1 MKGQSMQRLFFFILF
16 LVMVEQT
23 SQFCLAAD
31 LPAKEGKRL
40 SLKAAVD
47 LAMGRNP
54 NVKSSSK
61 IYESANAKVGETR
74 SNFFPQLELDFT
86 YTRATSNFAPQP
98 GLGIGG
104 GPGAGASSDN
114 SFNNYTASL
123 NLRQLLYDFGK
134 LSSQVESVE
143 KLAQSASVDRKTTTD
158 NLILNV
164 KQSYYGL
171 LQSQRIVEVNEET
184 VRQME
189 KHLEQA
195 EGFYKVGSK
204 AKFDVTKARVD
215 LTNAKLNLIKAKNS
229 VKIAR
234 VTLNNAMG
242 MPVDFPV
249 EPEDS
254 LVFKKEEMAFE
265 AAQKLALE
273 HRPELLS
280 IRLKKESSS
289 YALQSSRRQY
299 FPSLTANGGTIY
311 RNQEFPLIYNWNV
324 GATLAFPFFNGFQT
338 KKQVDGAQAN
348 LEAVTAQEEIQV
360 QNILLEVEQ
369 AFLNLTAA
377 EEQIETSGLIVK
389 QAEENLDLAEGR
401 YRAGVGTAIETTDAE
416 VSLTNAKTNAIQ
428 TLYSYNLAQAQLEKA
443 IGMGSQE

>member
-1 MKGQSMQRLFFFILF
+1 MKGLRMLRLFFFILF

-23 SQFCLAAD
+23 SQFCLAAG
-31 LPAKEGKRL
+31 LSAKEGKRL

-74 SNFFPQLELDFT
+74 SNYFPQMELDFT

-104 GPGAGASSDN
+104 PGAGTSSDN
-114 SFNNYTASL
+114 SFNNYNASL

-143 KLAQSASVDRKTTTD
+143 KLAQSAGADRKTTTD

-171 LQSQRIVEVNEET
+171 LQNQRIVEVNEET

-195 EGFYKVGSK
+195 EGFYKAGSK
-204 AKFDVTKARVD
+204 AKFDVTKAKVD

-234 VTLNNAMG
+234 GTLNNAMG

-249 EPEDS
+249 EPEDP
-254 LVFKKEEMAFE
+254 LVFKKEKMAFE

-299 FPSLTANGGTIY
+299 FPSLTANGGYVY
-311 RNQEFPLIYNWNV
+311 RNQEFPLIYNWNI

-338 KKQVDGAQAN
+338 
-348 LEAVTAQEEIQV
+348 
-360 QNILLEVEQ
+360 
-369 AFLNLTAA
+369 
-377 EEQIETSGLIVK
+377 
-389 QAEENLDLAEGR
+389 
-401 YRAGVGTAIETTDAE
+401 
-416 VSLTNAKTNAIQ
+416 
-428 TLYSYNLAQAQLEKA
+428 
-443 IGMGSQE
+443 